1 MAALSRIAG
10 GEENIGNLELKWN
23 KFLVFIKTI
32 ILNRGGICT
41 LLFIKTIRTKESLGS
56 VQALK
61 RPS

>member
-32 ILNRGGICT
+32 ILN
-41 LLFIKTIRTKESLGS
+41 
-56 VQALK
+56 
-61 RPS
+61 